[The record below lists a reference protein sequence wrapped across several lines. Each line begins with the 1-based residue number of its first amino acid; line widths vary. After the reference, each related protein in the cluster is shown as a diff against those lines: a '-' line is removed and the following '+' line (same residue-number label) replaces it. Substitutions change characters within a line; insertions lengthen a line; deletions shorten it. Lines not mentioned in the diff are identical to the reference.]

1 MRDVIAA
8 LARLD
13 RSALALAAQ
22 LGKQQAVAAPLR
34 VLTRAGEHGA
44 LWNVISLLGWA
55 VDRRRARTWWAVGAA
70 ARRGYILNQLI
81 KLGVRRPRPQLDDFP
96 QAVKTGSQRSFP
108 SAHATTSFAAARVL
122 RQLLPAAPVYA
133 LAAVVALSRPVFAVH
148 YPSDSLG
155 GALLGHLTAGPV
167 LTELEQ

>member
-13 RSALALAAQ
+13 RSALAAAARCGRQ
-22 LGKQQAVAAPLR
+22 PAVAAPLR
-34 VLTRAGEHGA
+34 VLTKAGEHGA
-44 LWNVISLLGWA
+44 LWNVISLVGWA
-55 VDRRRARTWWAVGAA
+55 VDRRRAHTWWAVGAA
-70 ARRGYILNQLI
+70 ARRGYVLNQLV
-81 KLGVRRPRPQLDDFP
+81 KLGVRRPRPQLDEFP

-122 RQLLPAAPVYA
+122 NGLLPAVPVYA
-133 LAAVVALSRPVFAVH
+133 LATAVALSRPVFAVH

-167 LTELEQ
+167 LKELER